1 MGRNDGGEKV
11 GQRYKEK
18 NTQAGEEEARKRRTN
33 SSQKQTRKQRKSG
46 TQRVGR
52 GISRDSRSAS
62 HLQRSTDKLE
72 LITVRLT
79 DTSTW
84 LGRRGRGDPRWEGW
98 CPGRVM

>member
-33 SSQKQTRKQRKSG
+33 SSQKQTRKQRKSS

-62 HLQRSTDKLE
+62 HLQRTTNWMIAL
-72 LITVRLT
+72 RLT

-84 LGRRGRGDPRWEGW
+84 LGRRGRGGPRWEGW
-98 CPGRVM
+98 CPGRVI